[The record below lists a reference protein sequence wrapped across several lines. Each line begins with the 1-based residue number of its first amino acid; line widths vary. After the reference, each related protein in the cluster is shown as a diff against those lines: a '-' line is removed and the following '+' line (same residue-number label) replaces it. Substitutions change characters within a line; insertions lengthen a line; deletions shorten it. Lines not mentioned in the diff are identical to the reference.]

1 LDAYSSLFEK
11 ILLVRYLSE
20 VSEVGLICDE
30 PLGFRPKHGTSLQL
44 AHLIARVTMNF
55 GEKGLTDVL

>member
-1 LDAYSSLFEK
+1 
-11 ILLVRYLSE
+11 